1 MRVHS
6 LCKILRKMDILQDV
20 LALTHKRSLD
30 KYSELDREDDFDE
43 TAEAPEIQC
52 KCLQCHDSVIKWQE
66 VITVSLL
73 SALTHQKPEIT
84 PPSFSTVQVT
94 DIFQKLVSKHTN

>member
-52 KCLQCHDSVIKWQE
+52 KFLQCHDSMIKWQE
-66 VITVSLL
+66 VIAVSFVVSADPSETRNHSTQLL
-73 SALTHQKPEIT
+73 YSPSYRYFPET
-84 PPSFSTVQVT
+84 GE
-94 DIFQKLVSKHTN
+94 

>member
-20 LALTHKRSLD
+20 LSVTHKRSLD

-43 TAEAPEIQC
+43 IAEAPEIQC
-52 KCLQCHDSVIKWQE
+52 ECHV
-66 VITVSLL
+66 
-73 SALTHQKPEIT
+73 
-84 PPSFSTVQVT
+84 
-94 DIFQKLVSKHTN
+94 